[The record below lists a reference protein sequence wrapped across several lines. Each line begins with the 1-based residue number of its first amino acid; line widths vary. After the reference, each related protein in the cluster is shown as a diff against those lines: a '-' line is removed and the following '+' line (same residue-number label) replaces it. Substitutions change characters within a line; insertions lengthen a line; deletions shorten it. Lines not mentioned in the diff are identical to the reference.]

1 MFKCPDLGNSKE
13 SKKMIERWTLETNNL
28 DSWLL
33 KKQST
38 VENEM
43 KYFTIHENKTIYL
56 DNFFLILIYRVNSLD
71 SI

>member
-13 SKKMIERWTLETNNL
+13 SKKMIGRWTLETNNL